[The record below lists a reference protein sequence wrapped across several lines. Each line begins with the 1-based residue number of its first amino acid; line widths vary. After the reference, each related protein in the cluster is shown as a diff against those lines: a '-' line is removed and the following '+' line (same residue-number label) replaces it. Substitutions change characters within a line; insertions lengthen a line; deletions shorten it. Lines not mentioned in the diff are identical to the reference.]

1 MTLRSRA
8 RHNEALLRDVLLAAI
23 AGGAAATGGASCES
37 DVVDGE
43 GGNGGRTTGV
53 TVGLYKP
60 EIGNGTGTSIST
72 SAGQGGGT
80 PSGGG
85 AAPSGPWCDLPPDDE
100 AEPQLYYVCSNSL
113 GSPCPSFD
121 EDVVFQKMIVLVNDE
136 SGCGNQVD
144 DVLCGPDPG
153 AENCCYVVDTSF
165 SICEGRPFMGSS
177 GPVVADA
184 IAREDWCVAS
194 PLDGIALGPSSREIL
209 GRAWTESALSEH
221 ASVASFAR
229 LVLELLALGAPAELV
244 RDAQQAL
251 SDEIEHAAL
260 SFGLASALFETELG
274 PGPLDVGAAPPR
286 SVDPIAFATAT
297 VLEGC
302 VNETVSACLALAERD
317 GATVPAVRSALE
329 RIAQDEVRHAALSW
343 RIVTWLVQRNGEP
356 VREAVRAA
364 FESARPEVSVA
375 STEGVEPIIAR
386 SYGRL
391 PQEEAADVIQRAFDE
406 AVLPAAAALL
416 APISHRQVRIEEQY
430 SPALSRNRARSA
442 PSA

>member
-8 RHNEALLRDVLLAAI
+8 THNEALLRNVLLAAI
-23 AGGAAATGGASCES
+23 AGGAVATAGAGCEP

-43 GGNGGRTTGV
+43 GGNGATKGV
-53 TVGLYKP
+53 TVGAYTP
-60 EIGNGTGTSIST
+60 EIGNGTGASGGA

-85 AAPSGPWCDLPPDDE
+85 AAPSGPWCNAVDDYDE
-100 AEPQLYYVCSNSL
+100 YEEPELYYVCSNSL
-113 GSPCPSFD
+113 GSPCPALN
-121 EDVVFQKMIVLVNDE
+121 ENVVFQKMIALVNE
-136 SGCGNQVD
+136 PNGCGIQVD

-153 AENCCYVVDTSF
+153 AEDCCYVVRASY

-177 GPVVADA
+177 GPVVARA
-184 IAREDWCVAS
+184 TPREDWSVRRS
-194 PLDGIALGPSSREIL
+194 LDGIALGPSARETL
-209 GRAWTESALSEH
+209 GRAWSESALAEH

-251 SDEIEHAAL
+251 GDEIEHAAL
-260 SFGLASALFETELG
+260 SFGMASALLETKLG
-274 PGPLDVGAAPPR
+274 PGPLDVDAAPLR
-286 SVDPIAFATAT
+286 SLDPVAFAVAT

-317 GATVPAVRSALE
+317 AATVPAARSALE

-343 RIVTWLVQRNGEP
+343 RIATWLIQKHGEP

-364 FESARPEVSVA
+364 FEGARPEVSVPA
-375 STEGVEPIIAR
+375 TAGVDPIIAR

-391 PQEEAADVIQRAFDE
+391 PHEEAADVIQRAFDE

-416 APISHRQVRIEEQY
+416 AQFGRDATAFTAE
-430 SPALSRNRARSA
+430 RS
-442 PSA
+442 